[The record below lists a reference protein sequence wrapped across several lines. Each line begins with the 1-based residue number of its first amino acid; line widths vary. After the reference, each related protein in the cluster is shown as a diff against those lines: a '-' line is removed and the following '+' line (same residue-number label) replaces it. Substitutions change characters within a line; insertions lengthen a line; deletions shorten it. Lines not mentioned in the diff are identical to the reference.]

1 MKRTCALIAIT
12 IASLL
17 TVPTLALAA
26 DAPAPAPAP
35 AVAGAE
41 PVAVI
46 DLDQA
51 ARELGYAAT
60 LETSLGD
67 CRKQLQADVK
77 RFADA
82 YEGQVQSVARSMV
95 PKDAKPSE
103 HYTLSPEQTTEM
115 NRDVAAIRQQVAQ
128 LGQKADQMFNAYRA
142 EWVRHYREA
151 LMPIVREVA
160 RSRQAS
166 VVLVKTDALLY
177 AEPTTDIT
185 AVVVAAAKANPPQ
198 VAPVAMP
205 HLEAPAE
212 ANLPSAPATQPAK
225 P

>member
-1 MKRTCALIAIT
+1 MKPTCALIAIA
-12 IASLL
+12 IASLMAA
-17 TVPTLALAA
+17 PTLSLAA
-26 DAPAPAPAP
+26 DPPTTAP
-35 AVAGAE
+35 AVAPAGAE

-60 LETSLGD
+60 LETSLTD
-67 CRKQLQADVK
+67 CRKQLQGDVK

-95 PKDAKPSE
+95 PKEAKPSE
-103 HYTLSPEQTTEM
+103 HFTLSPEQTSQM

-142 EWVRHYREA
+142 DWIRHYREA

-160 RSRQAS
+160 QSRQAS

-177 AEPTTDIT
+177 AEPATDIT
-185 AVVVAAAKANPPQ
+185 AVVIAAAKANPPR

-225 P
+225 